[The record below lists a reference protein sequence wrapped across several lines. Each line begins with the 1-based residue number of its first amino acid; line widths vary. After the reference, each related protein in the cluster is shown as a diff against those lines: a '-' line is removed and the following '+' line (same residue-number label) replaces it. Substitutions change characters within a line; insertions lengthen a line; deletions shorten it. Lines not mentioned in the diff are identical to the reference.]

1 MIALKTIKKF
11 DKKKFIRI
19 YNEVLESGYFEGHEV
34 IYKSELDRTIAEKI
48 ICEPNTVAHWRGN
61 KEPGAE
67 NIKKLEKL
75 FGVSFYKEIIVEDTD
90 KEENTVIEEIKEGVS
105 MQNYSDFTKQ
115 QIQMAYSEMKKYIR
129 SKEVDSEDRYI
140 EMEQKLDELKVSIP
154 RKLYCKITNFKEK
167 YLSPIIY
174 DREEIFNSVNIEGVG
189 SYTVEGK
196 LIIQSKAEGY
206 KIIAKTIE
214 ILIDIERKLDDFAMK
229 ELYPIL
235 VM

>member
-1 MIALKTIKKF
+1 MKIIKKF

-19 YNEVLESGYFEGHEV
+19 YNEVLESGYFEGQEV
-34 IYKSELDRTIAEKI
+34 IYKSELDRIIAEKI
-48 ICEPNTVAHWRGN
+48 ICEPNTVAHWRAG

-75 FGVSFYKEIIVEDTD
+75 FGVSFYKEVIIEDTD
-90 KEENTVIEEIKEGVS
+90 KEENTVIEENKEGVS

-115 QIQMAYSEMKKYIR
+115 QIQIAYSEMKKYIR

-154 RKLYCKITNFKEK
+154 RELYCEITNFKET

-174 DREEIFNSVNIEGVG
+174 DKGETFKSVNIEGVG
-189 SYTVEGK
+189 CYTEEGEF
-196 LIIQSKAEGY
+196 IIQLEKEGY
-206 KIIAKTIE
+206 KVIAKYIDV
-214 ILIDIERKLDDFAMK
+214 IIDIERKLDEFAMK